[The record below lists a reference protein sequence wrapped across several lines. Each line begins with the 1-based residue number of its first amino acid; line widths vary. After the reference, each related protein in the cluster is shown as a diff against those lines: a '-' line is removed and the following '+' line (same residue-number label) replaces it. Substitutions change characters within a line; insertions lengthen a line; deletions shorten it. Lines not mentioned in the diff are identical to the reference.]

1 MKFIFDTLV
10 DKSKYFVFLILVLSV
25 ISIFGLPRFQ
35 LDASSD
41 TLLLDN
47 DPDLKVYREN
57 SRKYGSSDFLVIAFT
72 PNNDIFSKN
81 TQSFLKDLVLELKGV
96 KGIRNVLSL
105 FDVPLLNYNEQ
116 SISELAENVITL
128 NTENIDLNKARREFE
143 TNEVYRGL
151 LISNDLQTIA
161 LQMSLEPN
169 ASYQSLISQRYDLLD
184 SQSNLEDSNF
194 SEKLSILELKIETE
208 KKLNLLKEGK
218 IINEIRSITN
228 KYKQK
233 GDIYLGG
240 GAMIAYDTI
249 QMIQQD
255 LITFG
260 IAVFFMFVFIL
271 SLIFRQIRWV
281 AIPLISAG
289 LSALFT
295 TGLISWMGWKVTVV
309 SANFIALLMIIGI
322 SLTVHLVVRY
332 REITSKNTDLSHS
345 ESIKRTLSQMFL
357 PCLYTALTTMVAF
370 ASLIISDIRP
380 IIDFGL
386 LMVLSIFIAFIVS
399 FLFFGTL
406 ASLMN
411 KNEKDS
417 MIDYSSGFTTSIN
430 TFVVKFKN
438 IILLVSILGFVLSL
452 IGINKLSVENKFIDY
467 FKPSTEIYKGLSLI
481 DKKLGGTAPLDII
494 ITAPKDFSP
503 IGAETEFED
512 DFDDFGIETNEYG
525 YWYSTDN
532 LSFLEEIHDYLENR
546 PEIGKVLSVSSAI
559 KLAEIAKGEKLDDL
573 ELALLRKVLPE
584 DINNQLLKS
593 FISDND
599 NQVRLSARVIE
610 SLDGL
615 NRKNLINEVESDLIN
630 EFNLSPDQFYLS
642 GISVIYNNLLQ
653 SLFQSLIGSLS
664 IVFSAIFLM
673 FIILFRSFYMA
684 LISMIPNLL
693 SAASVLG
700 IIGWSGIPL
709 DIMTVTVAAIS
720 IGIGVDNTIHY
731 VHRFL
736 KEYDLEKNYDL
747 AIKNSHATIG
757 RAMFYTS
764 LTIVLGFMIL
774 ITSNFNPSVFFGIFT
789 SFSMIVAI
797 LAALMLLPVLIRH
810 FKPFGK
816 NKHGT
821 S

>member
-1 MKFIFDTLV
+1 MNNIFNFLV
-10 DKSKYFVFLILVLSV
+10 DKSKFFIFLLFALSI
-25 ISIFGLPRFQ
+25 ISIIGLPRFQ

-47 DPDLKVYREN
+47 DPDLKIYREN

-72 PNNDIFSKN
+72 PNKDIFTNETISLLENLVGK
-81 TQSFLKDLVLELKGV
+81 LKEVD
-96 KGIRNVLSL
+96 GISNVLSL
-105 FDVPLLNYNEQ
+105 FDVPLLSYSEQ
-116 SISELAENVITL
+116 SINELAENVVTL
-128 NTENIDLNKARREFE
+128 STDDVDLTKAKYEFE

-151 LISNDLQTIA
+151 LISKDLKTIA
-161 LQMSLEPN
+161 LQMTLKPN
-169 ASYQSLISQRYDLLD
+169 ESYQKLISKRYELLD
-184 SQSNLEDSNF
+184 QKDLIEEKSFKQDLESLDFQIEEQKQINL
-194 SEKLSILELKIETE
+194 
-208 KKLNLLKEGK
+208 
-218 IINEIRSITN
+218 INEATLINEVRRIT
-228 KYKQK
+228 KDYE
-233 GDIYLGG
+233 GYGEIFLGG
-240 GAMIAYDTI
+240 GAMIAHDTI
-249 QMIQQD
+249 KMIQQD
-255 LITFG
+255 LFTFG
-260 IAVFFMFVFIL
+260 VAVFFMFVLIL
-271 SLIFRQIRWV
+271 SIIFRQFRWV
-281 AIPLISAG
+281 IVPLVSAG

-295 TGLISWMGWKVTVV
+295 TGLISWIGWKVTVV

-332 REITSKNTDLSHS
+332 REITSKFNDISHN
-345 ESIKRTLSQMFL
+345 EALKRTLSQMFL

-386 LMVLSIFIAFIVS
+386 LMVLSIFIAFSVS
-399 FLFFGTL
+399 FVFFGSL

-411 KNEKDS
+411 KNLKDTN
-417 MIDYSSGFTTSIN
+417 IDYSSGFTTWIN
-430 TFVVKFKN
+430 SLVVRFKN
-438 IILLVSILGFVLSL
+438 IILLISLLGFIFSIV
-452 IGINKLSVENKFIDY
+452 GINKLSVENKFIDY

-494 ITAPKDFSP
+494 ISAP
-503 IGAETEFED
+503 ENNFEND
-512 DFDDFGIETNEYG
+512 YESEEDFDDFGLETEQYG
-525 YWYSTDN
+525 YWFNSQN
-532 LSFLEEIHDYLENR
+532 LSYLEEIHDYLEAR

-559 KLAEIAKGEKLDDL
+559 KLAEIVKGNKLDDL

-584 DINNQLLKS
+584 DINNQLLSS
-593 FISDND
+593 FISEDD

-610 SLDGL
+610 SMDGL
-615 NRKNLINEVESDLIN
+615 NRKNLIEEVKNDLIKN
-630 EFNLSPDQFYLS
+630 YELTEDQFYLS

-664 IVFSAIFLM
+664 IVFAAIFAM
-673 FIILFRSFYMA
+673 FIILFRSLYMA
-684 LISMIPNLL
+684 IIAMIPNLL
-693 SAASVLG
+693 SASSVLG
-700 IIGWSGIPL
+700 IIGWSGIPI

-736 KEYDLEKNYDL
+736 KEYEQNNNYDL
-747 AIKNSHATIG
+747 AIKNSHSTIG

-774 ITSNFNPSVFFGIFT
+774 VSSNFNPSVFFGIFT

-810 FKPFGK
+810 LKPFGRDSR
-816 NKHGT
+816 GT
-821 S
+821 T

>member
-1 MKFIFDTLV
+1 MNIFFNFLV
-10 DKSKYFVFLILVLSV
+10 DKSKFFIFLLIILSL
-25 ISIFGLPRFQ
+25 ISILGLPKFQ

-47 DPDLKVYREN
+47 DPDLKTYREN

-72 PNNDIFSKN
+72 PNEDIFTAETVSVLKN
-81 TQSFLKDLVLELKGV
+81 LVEDLKKVN
-96 KGIRNVLSL
+96 GIKNVLSL
-105 FDVPLLNYNEQ
+105 FDVPLLKYSEQ
-116 SISELAENVITL
+116 SISELSENVITL
-128 NTENIDLNKARREFE
+128 STENVNLNKAKYEFE

-151 LISNDLQTIA
+151 LISKDLKTIA
-161 LQMSLEPN
+161 FQMSLEPN
-169 ASYQSLISQRYDLLD
+169 KEYQKLISERYDLLEQENFLEEEVFKNKLEILD
-184 SQSNLEDSNF
+184 LKIDNQKKINLSNE
-194 SEKLSILELKIETE
+194 SIL
-208 KKLNLLKEGK
+208 
-218 IINEIRSITN
+218 INEVRDITN
-228 KYKQK
+228 DYKDK
-233 GDIYLGG
+233 GEIFLGG
-240 GAMIAYDTI
+240 GAMIAHDTI
-249 QMIQQD
+249 KMIQQD
-255 LITFG
+255 LFTFG
-260 IAVFFMFVFIL
+260 VAVFFMFVFIL
-271 SLIFRQIRWV
+271 SLIFRQFRWV
-281 AIPLISAG
+281 AIPLISAC

-332 REITSKNTDLSHS
+332 REIISRFKDLSHS
-345 ESIKRTLSQMFL
+345 EALKKTLSQMFL

-386 LMVLSIFIAFIVS
+386 LMVLSIFIAFMVS
-399 FLFFGTL
+399 FIFFGSL
-406 ASLMN
+406 ASLMK
-411 KNEKDS
+411 KNIKDTKV
-417 MIDYSSGFTTSIN
+417 DYSSGFTTWIN
-430 TFVVKFKN
+430 SLVVRFKN
-438 IILLVSILGFVLSL
+438 IILLISL
-452 IGINKLSVENKFIDY
+452 IGFILALVGINKLSVENKFIDY
-467 FKPSTEIYKGLSLI
+467 FKPTTEIYQGLSLI

-494 ITAPKDFSP
+494 ISAPEIDL
-503 IGAETEFED
+503 ETNDEFEE
-512 DFDDFGIETNEYG
+512 DFDDFGIETEEYG
-525 YWYSTDN
+525 YWFNSQN
-532 LSFLEEIHDYLENR
+532 LSYLEEIHDYLESR

-584 DINNQLLKS
+584 EINEQLLS
-593 FISDND
+593 SYISDDD

-610 SLDGL
+610 SMDGL
-615 NRKNLINEVESDLIN
+615 NRKNLIEEVKKDLIQN
-630 EFNLSPDQFYLS
+630 YDLSDEQFYLS

-653 SLFQSLIGSLS
+653 SLFQSLIGSLT
-664 IVFSAIFLM
+664 IVFSAIFIM

-684 LISMIPNLL
+684 IIAMIPNLL

-736 KEYDLEKNYDL
+736 KEYELQKNYDL

-774 ITSNFNPSVFFGIFT
+774 VSSNFNPSVFFGIFT

-810 FKPFGK
+810 LKPFGR
-816 NKHGT
+816 NING
-821 S
+821 SA

>member
-1 MKFIFDTLV
+1 MNIFFNFLV
-10 DKSKYFVFLILVLSV
+10 DKSKFFVFLLILLSLL
-25 ISIFGLPRFQ
+25 SILGLPKFQ

-47 DPDLKVYREN
+47 DPDLKTYREN

-72 PNNDIFSKN
+72 PNKDIFTLETVSLLKN
-81 TQSFLKDLVLELKGV
+81 LVADLKKVNGV
-96 KGIRNVLSL
+96 KNVLSL
-105 FDVPLLNYNEQ
+105 FDVPLLKYSEQ
-116 SISELAENVITL
+116 SISELAENVVTL
-128 NTENIDLNKARREFE
+128 STENVDLAKAKYEFE

-151 LISNDLQTIA
+151 LISEDLKTIA
-161 LQMSLEPN
+161 FQMSLEPN
-169 ASYQSLISQRYDLLD
+169 KEYQKLISERYDLLELEKPLEEEVFKN
-184 SQSNLEDSNF
+184 NLE
-194 SEKLSILELKIETE
+194 ILDLKIDEQ
-208 KKLNLLKEGK
+208 KKINLSNEAIL
-218 IINEIRSITN
+218 INEVRSITN
-228 KYKQK
+228 NYKDN
-233 GDIYLGG
+233 GEIFLGG
-240 GAMIAYDTI
+240 GAMIAHDTI
-249 QMIQQD
+249 KMIQQD
-255 LITFG
+255 LFTFG
-260 IAVFFMFVFIL
+260 VAVFFMFVLIL
-271 SLIFRQIRWV
+271 SLIFKQFRWV
-281 AIPLISAG
+281 AIPLISAC

-332 REITSKNTDLSHS
+332 REITSRFHDITHS
-345 ESIKRTLSQMFL
+345 EALKKTLSQMFL

-386 LMVLSIFIAFIVS
+386 LMVLSIFIAFTVS
-399 FLFFGTL
+399 FIFFGSL
-406 ASLMN
+406 ASLMK
-411 KNEKDS
+411 KNTKDTKV
-417 MIDYSSGFTTSIN
+417 DYSSGFTTWIN
-430 TFVVKFKN
+430 SLVVRFKN
-438 IILLVSILGFVLSL
+438 IILLISL
-452 IGINKLSVENKFIDY
+452 IGFIFSLVGINKLSVENKFIDY
-467 FKPSTEIYKGLSLI
+467 FKPTTEIYQGLSLI

-494 ITAPKDFSP
+494 ISAPQSVSQTND
-503 IGAETEFED
+503 EFEE
-512 DFDDFGIETNEYG
+512 DFDDFGIQTQEYG
-525 YWYSTDN
+525 YWFNSKN
-532 LSFLEEIHDYLENR
+532 LSYLEEIHDYLERR

-584 DINNQLLKS
+584 DINIQLLS
-593 FISDND
+593 SYISDDD

-610 SLDGL
+610 SMDGL
-615 NRKNLINEVESDLIN
+615 NRKNLIDEVKNDLIQN
-630 EFNLSPDQFYLS
+630 FELSEEQFYLS

-653 SLFQSLIGSLS
+653 SLFQSLIGSLT
-664 IVFSAIFLM
+664 IVFSAIFIM
-673 FIILFRSFYMA
+673 FIILFRSLYMA
-684 LISMIPNLL
+684 LIAMIPNLL

-736 KEYDLEKNYDL
+736 KEYERQKNYDL

-774 ITSNFNPSVFFGIFT
+774 VSSNFNPSVFFGIFT

-810 FKPFGK
+810 LKPFGR
-816 NKHGT
+816 NINGT
-821 S
+821 T

>member
-1 MKFIFDTLV
+1 MNSLFNFLV
-10 DKSKYFVFLILVLSV
+10 DKSKFFIFIIILLSLV
-25 ISIFGLPRFQ
+25 SILGLPKFQ

-72 PNNDIFSKN
+72 PDKDIFSSETISLLKKLESNLKN
-81 TQSFLKDLVLELKGV
+81 ID
-96 KGIRNVLSL
+96 GIQNVLSL
-105 FDVPLLNYNEQ
+105 LDVPLLSYSEQ
-116 SISELAENVITL
+116 SINELADNLVTLSTENV
-128 NTENIDLNKARREFE
+128 DLVKAKKEFE
-143 TNEVYRGL
+143 VNEVYRGL
-151 LISNDLQTIA
+151 LISEDLKTIA
-161 LQMSLEPN
+161 FQMTLEPN
-169 ASYQSLISQRYDLLD
+169 DQFQNLISDRYDLLD
-184 SQSNLEDSNF
+184 SKNTLDNEIFSKNLENLDLKIDNQKKINLSKEAILINDIRNISNLYKN
-194 SEKLSILELKIETE
+194 K
-208 KKLNLLKEGK
+208 G
-218 IINEIRSITN
+218 EIF
-228 KYKQK
+228 
-233 GDIYLGG
+233 LGG
-240 GAMIAYDTI
+240 GAMIAHDTI
-249 QMIQQD
+249 KMIQQD
-255 LITFG
+255 LFTFG
-260 IAVFFMFVFIL
+260 VAVFFMFVLIL
-271 SLIFRQIRWV
+271 SLIFRQFRWV
-281 AIPLISAG
+281 VIPLTSAG

-295 TGLISWMGWKVTVV
+295 TGLISWLGWKVTVV

-332 REITSKNTDLSHS
+332 REITSKFNDLSH
-345 ESIKRTLSQMFL
+345 EDALKKTLSQMFL

-386 LMVLSIFIAFIVS
+386 LMVLSISVAFIVS
-399 FLFFGTL
+399 FVFFGSL
-406 ASLMN
+406 SSLMG
-411 KNEKDS
+411 KNLKDTQ
-417 MIDYSSGFTTSIN
+417 IDYSSGFTTWIN
-430 TFVVKFKN
+430 SLVVRFKN
-438 IILLVSILGFVLSL
+438 IILLISLLAFIFAFV
-452 IGINKLSVENKFIDY
+452 GINKLSVENKFIDY

-494 ITAPKDFSP
+494 ISAPKEDINLEDDF
-503 IGAETEFED
+503 D
-512 DFDDFGIETNEYG
+512 DFDDFGIETDEYG
-525 YWYSTDN
+525 YWFNSQN
-532 LSFLEEIHDYLENR
+532 LGRLEEIHDYLEGR
-546 PEIGKVLSVSSAI
+546 PEIGKVLSVSSAT
-559 KLAEIAKGEKLDDL
+559 KLAEIVKGEKLDDL

-584 DINNQLLKS
+584 DINNQLLS
-593 FISDND
+593 SYISDDD

-615 NRKNLINEVESDLIN
+615 NRKNLIEEVKKDLVNNFELNE
-630 EFNLSPDQFYLS
+630 DQFYLS

-653 SLFQSLIGSLS
+653 SLFQSLIGSLL

-673 FIILFRSFYMA
+673 FIVLFRSFYMA
-684 LISMIPNLL
+684 LIAMIPNLL

-700 IIGWSGIPL
+700 IIGWSGIPI

-736 KEYDLEKNYDL
+736 KEFEQEQNYDL
-747 AIKNSHATIG
+747 AIKNSHSTIG

-774 ITSNFNPSVFFGIFT
+774 VSSNFNPSVFFGIFT

-810 FKPFGK
+810 LKPFGR
-816 NKHGT
+816 N
-821 S
+821 

>member
-1 MKFIFDTLV
+1 MNSLFNFLV
-10 DKSKYFVFLILVLSV
+10 DKSKFFIFIIILLSLV
-25 ISIFGLPRFQ
+25 SILGLPKFQ

-72 PNNDIFSKN
+72 PDKDIFSSETISLLKKLESNLKN
-81 TQSFLKDLVLELKGV
+81 ID
-96 KGIRNVLSL
+96 GIQNVLSL
-105 FDVPLLNYNEQ
+105 LDVPLLSYSEQ
-116 SISELAENVITL
+116 SINELADNLVTLSTENV
-128 NTENIDLNKARREFE
+128 DLVKAKKEFE
-143 TNEVYRGL
+143 LNEVYRGL
-151 LISNDLQTIA
+151 LISEDLKTIA
-161 LQMSLEPN
+161 FQMTLEPN
-169 ASYQSLISQRYDLLD
+169 DQFQNLISDRYDLLD
-184 SQSNLEDSNF
+184 SKNTLDNEIFSKNLENLDLKIDNQKKINLSKEAILINDIRNISNLYKD
-194 SEKLSILELKIETE
+194 K
-208 KKLNLLKEGK
+208 G
-218 IINEIRSITN
+218 EIF
-228 KYKQK
+228 
-233 GDIYLGG
+233 LGG
-240 GAMIAYDTI
+240 GAMIAHDTI
-249 QMIQQD
+249 KMIQQD
-255 LITFG
+255 LFTFG
-260 IAVFFMFVFIL
+260 VAVFFMFVLIL
-271 SLIFRQIRWV
+271 SLIFRQFRWV
-281 AIPLISAG
+281 VIPLTSAG

-295 TGLISWMGWKVTVV
+295 TGLISWLGWKVTVV

-332 REITSKNTDLSHS
+332 REITSNFNDLSH
-345 ESIKRTLSQMFL
+345 EDALKKTLSQMFL

-386 LMVLSIFIAFIVS
+386 LMVLSISIAFIVS
-399 FLFFGTL
+399 FVFFGSL
-406 ASLMN
+406 SSLMG
-411 KNEKDS
+411 KNLKDTQ
-417 MIDYSSGFTTSIN
+417 IDYSSGFTTWIN
-430 TFVVKFKN
+430 SLVVRFKN
-438 IILLVSILGFVLSL
+438 IILLISLLAFIFAFV
-452 IGINKLSVENKFIDY
+452 GINKLSVENKFIDY

-494 ITAPKDFSP
+494 ISAPKEDINLEDDF
-503 IGAETEFED
+503 D
-512 DFDDFGIETNEYG
+512 DFDDFGIETDEYG
-525 YWYSTDN
+525 YWFNSQN
-532 LSFLEEIHDYLENR
+532 LGRLEEIHDYLEGR
-546 PEIGKVLSVSSAI
+546 PEIGKVLSVSSAT
-559 KLAEIAKGEKLDDL
+559 KLAEIVKGEKLDDL

-584 DINNQLLKS
+584 DINNQLLS
-593 FISDND
+593 SYISDDD

-615 NRKNLINEVESDLIN
+615 NRKNLIEEVKNDLVN
-630 EFNLSPDQFYLS
+630 NFELSEDQFYLS

-653 SLFQSLIGSLS
+653 SLFQSLIGSLL

-673 FIILFRSFYMA
+673 FIVLFRSFYMA
-684 LISMIPNLL
+684 LIAMIPNLL

-700 IIGWSGIPL
+700 IIGWSGIPI

-736 KEYDLEKNYDL
+736 KEYEQEQNYDL
-747 AIKNSHATIG
+747 AIKNSHSTIG

-774 ITSNFNPSVFFGIFT
+774 VSSNFNPSVFFGIFT

-810 FKPFGK
+810 LKPFGR
-816 NKHGT
+816 N
-821 S
+821 

>member
-1 MKFIFDTLV
+1 MNSLFNFLV
-10 DKSKYFVFLILVLSV
+10 DKSKFFIFIIILLSLV
-25 ISIFGLPRFQ
+25 SILGLPKFQ

-72 PNNDIFSKN
+72 PDKDIFSSETISLLKKLESNLKN
-81 TQSFLKDLVLELKGV
+81 ID
-96 KGIRNVLSL
+96 GIQNVLSL
-105 FDVPLLNYNEQ
+105 LDVPLLSYSEQ
-116 SISELAENVITL
+116 SINELADNLVTLSTENV
-128 NTENIDLNKARREFE
+128 DLVKAKKEFE
-143 TNEVYRGL
+143 LNEVYRGL
-151 LISNDLQTIA
+151 LISEDLKTIA
-161 LQMSLEPN
+161 FQMTLEPN
-169 ASYQSLISQRYDLLD
+169 DEFQNLISDRYDLLD
-184 SQSNLEDSNF
+184 SKNTLDNEIFSKNLENLDLKIDNQKKINLSKEAILINDIRNISNLYKD
-194 SEKLSILELKIETE
+194 K
-208 KKLNLLKEGK
+208 G
-218 IINEIRSITN
+218 EIF
-228 KYKQK
+228 
-233 GDIYLGG
+233 LGG
-240 GAMIAYDTI
+240 GAMIAHDTI
-249 QMIQQD
+249 KMIQQD
-255 LITFG
+255 LFTFG
-260 IAVFFMFVFIL
+260 VAVFFMFVLIL
-271 SLIFRQIRWV
+271 SLIFRQFRWV
-281 AIPLISAG
+281 VIPLTSAG

-295 TGLISWMGWKVTVV
+295 TGLISWLGWKVTVV

-332 REITSKNTDLSHS
+332 REITSNFNDLSH
-345 ESIKRTLSQMFL
+345 EDALKKTLSQMFL

-386 LMVLSIFIAFIVS
+386 LMVLSISIAFIVS
-399 FLFFGTL
+399 FVFFGSL
-406 ASLMN
+406 SSLMG
-411 KNEKDS
+411 KNLKDTQ
-417 MIDYSSGFTTSIN
+417 IDYSSGFTTWIN
-430 TFVVKFKN
+430 SLVVRFKN
-438 IILLVSILGFVLSL
+438 LILLISLLAFIFAFV
-452 IGINKLSVENKFIDY
+452 GINKLSVENKFIDY

-494 ITAPKDFSP
+494 ISAPKEDINLEDDF
-503 IGAETEFED
+503 D
-512 DFDDFGIETNEYG
+512 DFDDFGIETDEYG
-525 YWYSTDN
+525 YWFNSQN
-532 LSFLEEIHDYLENR
+532 LGRLEEIHDYLEGR
-546 PEIGKVLSVSSAI
+546 PEIGKVLSVSSAT
-559 KLAEIAKGEKLDDL
+559 KLAEIVKGEKLDDL

-584 DINNQLLKS
+584 DINNQLLS
-593 FISDND
+593 SYISDDD

-615 NRKNLINEVESDLIN
+615 NRKNLIEEVKKDLVN
-630 EFNLSPDQFYLS
+630 NFELSEDQFYLS

-653 SLFQSLIGSLS
+653 SLFQSLIGSLL

-673 FIILFRSFYMA
+673 FIVLFRSFYMA
-684 LISMIPNLL
+684 LIAMIPNLL

-700 IIGWSGIPL
+700 IIGWSGIPI

-736 KEYDLEKNYDL
+736 KEYEQEQNYDL
-747 AIKNSHATIG
+747 AIKNSHSTIG

-774 ITSNFNPSVFFGIFT
+774 VSSNFNPSVFFGIFT

-810 FKPFGK
+810 LKPFGR
-816 NKHGT
+816 N
-821 S
+821 

>member
-1 MKFIFDTLV
+1 MNSLFNFLV
-10 DKSKYFVFLILVLSV
+10 DKSKFFIFIIILLSLV
-25 ISIFGLPRFQ
+25 SILGLPKFQ

-72 PNNDIFSKN
+72 PDKDIFSSETISLLKKLESNLKN
-81 TQSFLKDLVLELKGV
+81 ID
-96 KGIRNVLSL
+96 GIQNVLSL
-105 FDVPLLNYNEQ
+105 LDVPLLSYSEQ
-116 SISELAENVITL
+116 SINELADNLVTLSTENV
-128 NTENIDLNKARREFE
+128 DLVKAKKEFE
-143 TNEVYRGL
+143 LNEVYRGL
-151 LISNDLQTIA
+151 LISEDLKTIA
-161 LQMSLEPN
+161 FQMTLEPN
-169 ASYQSLISQRYDLLD
+169 DQFQNLISDRYDLLD
-184 SQSNLEDSNF
+184 SKNTLDNEIFSKNLENLDLKIDNQKKINLSKEAILINDIRNISNLYKD
-194 SEKLSILELKIETE
+194 K
-208 KKLNLLKEGK
+208 G
-218 IINEIRSITN
+218 EIF
-228 KYKQK
+228 
-233 GDIYLGG
+233 LGG
-240 GAMIAYDTI
+240 GAMIAHDTI
-249 QMIQQD
+249 KMIQQD
-255 LITFG
+255 LFTFG
-260 IAVFFMFVFIL
+260 VAVFFMFVLIL
-271 SLIFRQIRWV
+271 SLIFRQFRWV
-281 AIPLISAG
+281 VIPLTSAG

-295 TGLISWMGWKVTVV
+295 TGLISWLGWKVTVV

-332 REITSKNTDLSHS
+332 REITSNFNDLSH
-345 ESIKRTLSQMFL
+345 EDALKKTLSQMFL

-386 LMVLSIFIAFIVS
+386 LMVLSISIAFIVS
-399 FLFFGTL
+399 FVFFGSL
-406 ASLMN
+406 SSLMG
-411 KNEKDS
+411 KNLKDTQ
-417 MIDYSSGFTTSIN
+417 IDYSSGFTTWIN
-430 TFVVKFKN
+430 SLVVRFKN
-438 IILLVSILGFVLSL
+438 LILLISLLAFIFAFV
-452 IGINKLSVENKFIDY
+452 GINKLSVENKFIDY

-494 ITAPKDFSP
+494 ISAPKEDINLEDDF
-503 IGAETEFED
+503 D
-512 DFDDFGIETNEYG
+512 DFDDFGIETDEYG
-525 YWYSTDN
+525 YWFNSQN
-532 LSFLEEIHDYLENR
+532 LGRLEEIHDYLEGR
-546 PEIGKVLSVSSAI
+546 PEIGKVLSVSSAT
-559 KLAEIAKGEKLDDL
+559 KLAEIVKGEKLDDL

-584 DINNQLLKS
+584 DINNQLLS
-593 FISDND
+593 SYISDDD

-615 NRKNLINEVESDLIN
+615 NRKNLIEEVKKDLVN
-630 EFNLSPDQFYLS
+630 NFELSEDQFYLS

-653 SLFQSLIGSLS
+653 SLFQSLIGSLL

-673 FIILFRSFYMA
+673 FIVLFRSFYMA
-684 LISMIPNLL
+684 LIAMIPNLL

-700 IIGWSGIPL
+700 IIGWSGIPI

-736 KEYDLEKNYDL
+736 KEYEQEQNYDL
-747 AIKNSHATIG
+747 AIKNSHSTIG

-774 ITSNFNPSVFFGIFT
+774 VSSNFNPSVFFGIFT

-810 FKPFGK
+810 LKPFGR
-816 NKHGT
+816 N
-821 S
+821 

>member
-1 MKFIFDTLV
+1 MNIFFNFLV
-10 DKSKYFVFLILVLSV
+10 DKSKFFVFLLILLSLV
-25 ISIFGLPRFQ
+25 SLLGLPKFQ

-47 DPDLKVYREN
+47 DPDLKTYREN

-72 PNNDIFSKN
+72 PNKDIFTIETVSL
-81 TQSFLKDLVLELKGV
+81 LKKLVEDLKKVN
-96 KGIRNVLSL
+96 GIKNVLSL
-105 FDVPLLNYNEQ
+105 FDVPLLKYSEQ
-116 SISELAENVITL
+116 SISELAENVVTL
-128 NTENIDLNKARREFE
+128 STQNVDLAKAKYEFE

-151 LISNDLQTIA
+151 LISEDLKTIA
-161 LQMSLEPN
+161 FQMSLEPN
-169 ASYQSLISQRYDLLD
+169 KEYQKLISERYDLLD
-184 SQSNLEDSNF
+184 LEESLEYEVFKNNLEVLD
-194 SEKLSILELKIETE
+194 LKIDEQ
-208 KKLNLLKEGK
+208 KRINLSNEAIL
-218 IINEIRSITN
+218 INEVRTITKN
-228 KYKQK
+228 YKDS
-233 GDIYLGG
+233 GEIFLGG
-240 GAMIAYDTI
+240 GAMISHDTI
-249 QMIQQD
+249 KMIQQD
-255 LITFG
+255 LLTFG
-260 IAVFFMFVFIL
+260 VAVFFMFVLIL
-271 SLIFRQIRWV
+271 SLIFKQFRWV
-281 AIPLISAG
+281 AIPLISAC

-295 TGLISWMGWKVTVV
+295 AGLISWMGWKVTVV

-332 REITSKNTDLSHS
+332 REITSRFHDLAHS
-345 ESIKRTLSQMFL
+345 EALKNTLSQMFL

-399 FLFFGTL
+399 FIFFGSL
-406 ASLMN
+406 ASLMK
-411 KNEKDS
+411 KNIKDTKV
-417 MIDYSSGFTTSIN
+417 DYSSGFTTWIN
-430 TFVVKFKN
+430 SLVVRFKN
-438 IILLVSILGFVLSL
+438 IILLISL
-452 IGINKLSVENKFIDY
+452 IGFIFSLVGINKLSVENKFIDY
-467 FKPSTEIYKGLSLI
+467 FKPSTEIYQGLSLI

-494 ITAPKDFSP
+494 ISAPQTTSQTND
-503 IGAETEFED
+503 EFEE
-512 DFDDFGIETNEYG
+512 DFDDFGIETQEYG
-525 YWYSTDN
+525 YWFNSQN
-532 LSFLEEIHDYLENR
+532 LSFLEEIHDYLERR

-584 DINNQLLKS
+584 DINNQLLS
-593 FISDND
+593 AYISEDD

-610 SLDGL
+610 SMDGL
-615 NRKNLINEVESDLIN
+615 NRKNLIDEVKTDLIKIY
-630 EFNLSPDQFYLS
+630 ELSEEQFYLS

-653 SLFQSLIGSLS
+653 SLFQSLIGSLT
-664 IVFSAIFLM
+664 IVFSAIFIM
-673 FIILFRSFYMA
+673 FIILFRSLYMA
-684 LISMIPNLL
+684 LIAMIPNLL

-736 KEYDLEKNYDL
+736 KEYHLQKNYDL

-774 ITSNFNPSVFFGIFT
+774 VTSNFNPSVFFGIFT
-789 SFSMIVAI
+789 SFSMIIAI

-810 FKPFGK
+810 LKPFGR
-816 NKHGT
+816 NLHGT
-821 S
+821 T

>member
-1 MKFIFDTLV
+1 MNIFFNFLV
-10 DKSKYFVFLILVLSV
+10 DKSKFFVFLLIALSLVSIL
-25 ISIFGLPRFQ
+25 GLPKFQ

-47 DPDLKVYREN
+47 DPDLKTYREN

-72 PNNDIFSKN
+72 PNEEIFTSETVSLLKN
-81 TQSFLKDLVLELKGV
+81 LVEDLKNVN
-96 KGIRNVLSL
+96 GIKNVLSL
-105 FDVPLLNYNEQ
+105 FDVPLLKYSEQ
-116 SISELAENVITL
+116 SISELAENVVTL
-128 NTENIDLNKARREFE
+128 STENVDLTKAKYEFE

-151 LISNDLQTIA
+151 LISEDLKTIA
-161 LQMSLEPN
+161 FQMSLEPN
-169 ASYQSLISQRYDLLD
+169 KEYQKLISERYDLIDLEMTLEEEVFKN
-184 SQSNLEDSNF
+184 NLE
-194 SEKLSILELKIETE
+194 ILDLKIDEQ
-208 KKLNLLKEGK
+208 KKINLSNEAIL
-218 IINEIRSITN
+218 INEVRNITN
-228 KYKQK
+228 NYKDN
-233 GDIYLGG
+233 GEIFLGG
-240 GAMIAYDTI
+240 GAMIAHDTI
-249 QMIQQD
+249 KMIQQD
-255 LITFG
+255 LLTFG
-260 IAVFFMFVFIL
+260 VAVFFMFVLIL
-271 SLIFRQIRWV
+271 SIIFKQFRWV
-281 AIPLISAG
+281 AIPLISAC

-332 REITSKNTDLSHS
+332 REITSRFHDLTHS
-345 ESIKRTLSQMFL
+345 EALKKTLSQMFL

-386 LMVLSIFIAFIVS
+386 LMVLSIFIAFTVS
-399 FLFFGTL
+399 FIFFGSL
-406 ASLMN
+406 ASLMK
-411 KNEKDS
+411 KNTKDTKV
-417 MIDYSSGFTTSIN
+417 DYSSGFTTWIN
-430 TFVVKFKN
+430 SLVVRFKN
-438 IILLVSILGFVLSL
+438 IILLISL
-452 IGINKLSVENKFIDY
+452 IGFIFSLVGINKLSVENKFIDY
-467 FKPSTEIYKGLSLI
+467 FKPTTEIYQGLSLI

-494 ITAPKDFSP
+494 ISAPQSATQTND
-503 IGAETEFED
+503 EFEE
-512 DFDDFGIETNEYG
+512 DFDDFGIETEEYG
-525 YWYSTDN
+525 YWFNSQN
-532 LSFLEEIHDYLENR
+532 LSYLEEIHDYLERR

-584 DINNQLLKS
+584 DINNQLLS
-593 FISDND
+593 SYISEDD

-610 SLDGL
+610 SMDGL
-615 NRKNLINEVESDLIN
+615 NRKNLIDEVKTDLIQN
-630 EFNLSPDQFYLS
+630 YQLSEEQFYLS

-653 SLFQSLIGSLS
+653 SLFQSLIGSLT
-664 IVFSAIFLM
+664 IVFSAIFIM
-673 FIILFRSFYMA
+673 FIILFRSLYMA
-684 LISMIPNLL
+684 LIAMIPNLL

-736 KEYDLEKNYDL
+736 KEYDLQKNYDL

-774 ITSNFNPSVFFGIFT
+774 VSSNFNPSVFFGIFT
-789 SFSMIVAI
+789 SFSMIIAI

-810 FKPFGK
+810 LKPFGR
-816 NKHGT
+816 NLHGT
-821 S
+821 T

>member
-1 MKFIFDTLV
+1 MNNIFNFLV
-10 DKSKYFVFLILVLSV
+10 DKSKFFIFLLFALSI
-25 ISIFGLPRFQ
+25 ISIIGLPRFQ

-47 DPDLKVYREN
+47 DPDLKIYREN

-72 PNNDIFSKN
+72 PNKDIFTNETISLLESLVGK
-81 TQSFLKDLVLELKGV
+81 LKEVD
-96 KGIRNVLSL
+96 GINNVLSL
-105 FDVPLLNYNEQ
+105 FDVPLLSYSEQ
-116 SISELAENVITL
+116 SINELAENVVTL
-128 NTENIDLNKARREFE
+128 STDDVDLTKAKYEFE

-151 LISNDLQTIA
+151 LISKDLKTIA
-161 LQMSLEPN
+161 LQMTLKPN
-169 ASYQSLISQRYDLLD
+169 ESYQKLISKRYELLD
-184 SQSNLEDSNF
+184 QKNLIE
-194 SEKLSILELKIETE
+194 EKSFKQDLEILDFQIEE
-208 KKLNLLKEGK
+208 QKQINL
-218 IINEIRSITN
+218 INEATLINEVRRIT
-228 KYKQK
+228 KDYE
-233 GDIYLGG
+233 GYGEIFLGG
-240 GAMIAYDTI
+240 GAMIAHDTI
-249 QMIQQD
+249 KMIQQD
-255 LITFG
+255 LFTFG
-260 IAVFFMFVFIL
+260 IAVFFMFVLIL
-271 SLIFRQIRWV
+271 SIIFRQFRWV
-281 AIPLISAG
+281 IVPLVSAG

-295 TGLISWMGWKVTVV
+295 TGLISWIGWKVTVV

-332 REITSKNTDLSHS
+332 REITSKFNDISHN
-345 ESIKRTLSQMFL
+345 EALKRTLSQMFL

-386 LMVLSIFIAFIVS
+386 LMVLSIFIAFSVS
-399 FLFFGTL
+399 FVFFGSL

-411 KNEKDS
+411 KNLKDTN
-417 MIDYSSGFTTSIN
+417 IDYSSGFTTWIN
-430 TFVVKFKN
+430 SLVVRFKN
-438 IILLVSILGFVLSL
+438 IILLISLLGFIFSIV
-452 IGINKLSVENKFIDY
+452 GINKLSVENKFIDY

-494 ITAPKDFSP
+494 ISAP
-503 IGAETEFED
+503 ENNFEND
-512 DFDDFGIETNEYG
+512 YESEEDFDDFGLETEQYG
-525 YWYSTDN
+525 YWFNSQN
-532 LSFLEEIHDYLENR
+532 LSYLEEIHDYLEAR

-559 KLAEIAKGEKLDDL
+559 KLAEIVKGNKLDDL

-584 DINNQLLKS
+584 DINNQLLRS
-593 FISDND
+593 YISEDD

-610 SLDGL
+610 SMDGL
-615 NRKNLINEVESDLIN
+615 NRKNLIEEVKNDLIKN
-630 EFNLSPDQFYLS
+630 YELTEDQFYLS

-664 IVFSAIFLM
+664 IVFAAIFAM
-673 FIILFRSFYMA
+673 FIILFRSLYMA
-684 LISMIPNLL
+684 IIAMIPNLL
-693 SAASVLG
+693 SASSVLG
-700 IIGWSGIPL
+700 IIGWSGIPI

-736 KEYDLEKNYDL
+736 KEYEQSNNYDL
-747 AIKNSHATIG
+747 AIKNSHSTIG

-774 ITSNFNPSVFFGIFT
+774 VSSNFNPSVFFGIFT

-810 FKPFGK
+810 LKPFGRDSR
-816 NKHGT
+816 GT
-821 S
+821 T

>member
-1 MKFIFDTLV
+1 MNIFFNFLV
-10 DKSKYFVFLILVLSV
+10 DKSKFFVFLLIALSL
-25 ISIFGLPRFQ
+25 ISILGLPKFQ

-47 DPDLKVYREN
+47 DPDLKTYREN

-72 PNNDIFSKN
+72 PNEEIFTSETVSLLKN
-81 TQSFLKDLVLELKGV
+81 LVEDLKNVN
-96 KGIRNVLSL
+96 GIKNVLSL
-105 FDVPLLNYNEQ
+105 FDVPLLKYSEQ
-116 SISELAENVITL
+116 SISELAENVVTL
-128 NTENIDLNKARREFE
+128 STENVDLTKAKYEFE

-151 LISNDLQTIA
+151 LISEDLKTIA
-161 LQMSLEPN
+161 FQMSLEPN
-169 ASYQSLISQRYDLLD
+169 KEYQKLISKRYDLIDLEMTLEEEVFKN
-184 SQSNLEDSNF
+184 NLE
-194 SEKLSILELKIETE
+194 ILDLKIDEQ
-208 KKLNLLKEGK
+208 KKINLSNEAIL
-218 IINEIRSITN
+218 INEVRNITN
-228 KYKQK
+228 NYKDN
-233 GDIYLGG
+233 GEIFLGG
-240 GAMIAYDTI
+240 GAMIAHDTI
-249 QMIQQD
+249 KMIQQD
-255 LITFG
+255 LLTFG
-260 IAVFFMFVFIL
+260 VAVFFMFVLIL
-271 SLIFRQIRWV
+271 SIIFKQFRWV
-281 AIPLISAG
+281 AIPLISAC

-332 REITSKNTDLSHS
+332 REITSRFHDLTHS
-345 ESIKRTLSQMFL
+345 EALKKTLSQMFL

-386 LMVLSIFIAFIVS
+386 LMVLSIFIAFTVS
-399 FLFFGTL
+399 FIFFGSL
-406 ASLMN
+406 ASLMK
-411 KNEKDS
+411 KNTKDTKV
-417 MIDYSSGFTTSIN
+417 DYSSGFTTWIN
-430 TFVVKFKN
+430 SLVVRFKN
-438 IILLVSILGFVLSL
+438 IILLISL
-452 IGINKLSVENKFIDY
+452 IGFIFSLVGINKLSVENKFIDY
-467 FKPSTEIYKGLSLI
+467 FKPTTEIYQGLSLI

-494 ITAPKDFSP
+494 ISAPQSATQTND
-503 IGAETEFED
+503 EFEE
-512 DFDDFGIETNEYG
+512 DFDDFGIETEEYG
-525 YWYSTDN
+525 YWFNSQN
-532 LSFLEEIHDYLENR
+532 LSYLEEIHDYLERR

-584 DINNQLLKS
+584 DINNQLLS
-593 FISDND
+593 SYISEDD

-610 SLDGL
+610 SMDGL
-615 NRKNLINEVESDLIN
+615 NRKNLIDEVKTDLIQN
-630 EFNLSPDQFYLS
+630 YQLSEEQFYLS

-653 SLFQSLIGSLS
+653 SLFQSLIGSLT
-664 IVFSAIFLM
+664 IVFSAIFIM
-673 FIILFRSFYMA
+673 FIILFRSLYMA
-684 LISMIPNLL
+684 LIAMIPNLL

-736 KEYDLEKNYDL
+736 KEYDLQKNYDL

-774 ITSNFNPSVFFGIFT
+774 VSSNFNPSVFFGIFT

-810 FKPFGK
+810 LKPFGR
-816 NKHGT
+816 NINGST
-821 S
+821 

>member
-1 MKFIFDTLV
+1 MNTFFNFLV
-10 DKSKYFVFLILVLSV
+10 DKSKIFIFILILLSL
-25 ISIFGLPRFQ
+25 ISLLGLPKFQ

-47 DPDLKVYREN
+47 DPDLKTYREN

-72 PNNDIFSKN
+72 PNKDIFTVETLSLLKSLVEDLKN
-81 TQSFLKDLVLELKGV
+81 VN
-96 KGIRNVLSL
+96 GIKNVLSL
-105 FDVPLLNYNEQ
+105 FDVPLLKYSEQ
-116 SISELAENVITL
+116 SISELAENVVTL
-128 NTENIDLNKARREFE
+128 STENVNLNKAKYEFE

-151 LISNDLQTIA
+151 LISEDLKTIA
-161 LQMSLEPN
+161 FQMSLEEN
-169 ASYQSLISQRYDLLD
+169 QEYQKLISERYDLLD
-184 SQSNLEDSNF
+184 QKNSLDDEFFKTNLEILDLRIDEQKKINLSN
-194 SEKLSILELKIETE
+194 EAIL
-208 KKLNLLKEGK
+208 
-218 IINEIRSITN
+218 INEVRDITN
-228 KYKQK
+228 NYKDK
-233 GDIYLGG
+233 GEIFLGG
-240 GAMIAYDTI
+240 GAMIAHDTI
-249 QMIQQD
+249 KMIQQD
-255 LITFG
+255 LFTFG
-260 IAVFFMFVFIL
+260 VAVFFMFVLIL
-271 SLIFRQIRWV
+271 SLIFKQFRWV
-281 AIPLISAG
+281 AIPLISAC

-332 REITSKNTDLSHS
+332 REITSRFNDLTHS
-345 ESIKRTLSQMFL
+345 EALKRTLSQMFL

-386 LMVLSIFIAFIVS
+386 LMVLSIFIAFTVS
-399 FLFFGTL
+399 FIFFGSL
-406 ASLMN
+406 ASLMK
-411 KNEKDS
+411 KNTKDTKV
-417 MIDYSSGFTTSIN
+417 DYSSGFTTWIN
-430 TFVVKFKN
+430 SLVVRFKN
-438 IILLVSILGFVLSL
+438 VILIISLIGFILSL
-452 IGINKLSVENKFIDY
+452 VGINKLSVENKFIDY
-467 FKPSTEIYKGLSLI
+467 FKPTTEIYQGLSLI

-494 ITAPKDFSP
+494 ISAPQTAPTTND
-503 IGAETEFED
+503 EFEE
-512 DFDDFGIETNEYG
+512 DFDDFGIETEEYG
-525 YWYSTDN
+525 YWFNSQN
-532 LSFLEEIHDYLENR
+532 LSYLEEIHDYLEAR

-573 ELALLRKVLPE
+573 ELALLRKVLPD
-584 DINNQLLKS
+584 DINNQLLS
-593 FISDND
+593 SYISEDD

-610 SLDGL
+610 SMDGL
-615 NRKNLINEVESDLIN
+615 NRKNLIDEVKNDLIQN
-630 EFNLSPDQFYLS
+630 YELSEEQFYLS

-653 SLFQSLIGSLS
+653 SLFQSLIGSLT
-664 IVFSAIFLM
+664 IVFSAIFIM
-673 FIILFRSFYMA
+673 FIILFRSLYMA
-684 LISMIPNLL
+684 LIAMIPNLL
-693 SAASVLG
+693 SASSVLG

-736 KEYDLEKNYDL
+736 KEYELQKNYDL

-774 ITSNFNPSVFFGIFT
+774 VSSNFNPSVFFGIFT

-810 FKPFGK
+810 LKPFGR
-816 NKHGT
+816 NINGST
-821 S
+821 

>member
-1 MKFIFDTLV
+1 MNTFFNFLV
-10 DKSKYFVFLILVLSV
+10 DKSKIFIFLLILLSL
-25 ISIFGLPRFQ
+25 ISLLGLPKFQ

-47 DPDLKVYREN
+47 DPDLKTYREN

-72 PNNDIFSKN
+72 PNKDIFTVETLSLLKSLVEDLKN
-81 TQSFLKDLVLELKGV
+81 VN
-96 KGIRNVLSL
+96 GIKNVLSL
-105 FDVPLLNYNEQ
+105 FDVPLLKYSEQ
-116 SISELAENVITL
+116 SISELAENVVTL
-128 NTENIDLNKARREFE
+128 STENVNLNKAKYEFE

-151 LISNDLQTIA
+151 LISEDLKTIA
-161 LQMSLEPN
+161 FQMSLEEN
-169 ASYQSLISQRYDLLD
+169 QEYQKLISERYDLLD
-184 SQSNLEDSNF
+184 QKNSLDEEFFKTNLEILDLRIDEQKKINLSN
-194 SEKLSILELKIETE
+194 EAIL
-208 KKLNLLKEGK
+208 
-218 IINEIRSITN
+218 INEVRDITN
-228 KYKQK
+228 NYKDK
-233 GDIYLGG
+233 GEIFLGG
-240 GAMIAYDTI
+240 GAMIAHDTI
-249 QMIQQD
+249 KMIQQD
-255 LITFG
+255 LFTFG
-260 IAVFFMFVFIL
+260 VAVFFMFVLIL
-271 SLIFRQIRWV
+271 SLIFKQFRWV
-281 AIPLISAG
+281 AIPLISAC

-332 REITSKNTDLSHS
+332 REITSRFNDLTHS
-345 ESIKRTLSQMFL
+345 EALKRTLSQMFL

-386 LMVLSIFIAFIVS
+386 LMVLSIFIAFTVS
-399 FLFFGTL
+399 FIFFGSL
-406 ASLMN
+406 ASLMK
-411 KNEKDS
+411 KNTKDTKV
-417 MIDYSSGFTTSIN
+417 DYSSGFTTWIN
-430 TFVVKFKN
+430 SLVVRFKN
-438 IILLVSILGFVLSL
+438 VILIISLIGFILSL
-452 IGINKLSVENKFIDY
+452 VGINKLSVENKFIDY
-467 FKPSTEIYKGLSLI
+467 FKPTTEIYQGLSLI

-494 ITAPKDFSP
+494 ISAPQTAPTTND
-503 IGAETEFED
+503 EFEE
-512 DFDDFGIETNEYG
+512 DFDDFGIETEEYG
-525 YWYSTDN
+525 YWFNSQN
-532 LSFLEEIHDYLENR
+532 LSYLEEIHDYLEAR

-573 ELALLRKVLPE
+573 ELALLRKVLPD
-584 DINNQLLKS
+584 DINNQLLS
-593 FISDND
+593 SYISEDD

-610 SLDGL
+610 SMDGL
-615 NRKNLINEVESDLIN
+615 NRKNLIDEVKNDLIQN
-630 EFNLSPDQFYLS
+630 YELSEEQFYLS

-653 SLFQSLIGSLS
+653 SLFQSLIGSLT
-664 IVFSAIFLM
+664 IVFSAIFIM
-673 FIILFRSFYMA
+673 FIILFRSLYMA
-684 LISMIPNLL
+684 LIAMIPNLL
-693 SAASVLG
+693 SASSVLG

-736 KEYDLEKNYDL
+736 KEYELQKNYDL

-774 ITSNFNPSVFFGIFT
+774 VSSNFNPSVFFGIFT

-810 FKPFGK
+810 LKPFGR
-816 NKHGT
+816 NINGST
-821 S
+821 